1 MSELQEVIATATIRA
16 FNQGLEMGK
25 SATEERII
33 RIIRD
38 STIVE
43 PSPFDDIPNVRF
55 GVSPRQLLDLI
66 SEGKA

>member
-1 MSELQEVIATATIRA
+1 MSELQEVIASASLKA
-16 FNQGLEMGK
+16 FNHGVKIGK
-25 SATEERII
+25 STAEERII
-33 RIIRD
+33 QIIKD

-43 PSPFDDIPNVRF
+43 PSPFDDIPTIRF